1 MIKRNKC
8 VESNCNRF
16 VFKKDKCNIHQ
27 PKTFIKKSRP
37 ETKARK
43 KEISIKRS
51 EYFDYHIS
59 KCKFS
64 EESLTPISSPTRSN
78 ICHILPK
85 STHESLGEDIRNYVY
100 LTQEEHN
107 RFDNLLFKHDF
118 EKLEQEFPRAWRLV
132 KERLLDIV
140 DDCKENTF
148 LLIELRKIL

>member
-8 VESNCNRF
+8 TESNCNRF
-16 VFKKDKCNIHQ
+16 VFKKDKCDIHQ

-43 KEISIKRS
+43 KEVSIKRS

-59 KCKFS
+59 RCKFS
-64 EESLTPISSPTRSN
+64 EESLIPISNPTRSN

-85 STHESLGEDIRNYVY
+85 STHESLGEDIRNYIY

-107 RFDNLLFKHDF
+107 RFDNLLFKHAF
-118 EKLEQEFPRAWRLV
+118 EKLEQEFPRSWKLV
-132 KERLLDIV
+132 KERLLDII